1 MITVPYTIEKEI
13 NLNQS
18 VQEKIALKF
27 RNLELSKMNLQELL
41 KVKRS
46 HNFFFFFFFFLIAS
60 SAKIN
65 TVNIHQKPMFS
76 FL

>member
-27 RNLELSKMNLQELL
+27 RNRELSKMNLQELL

-46 HNFFFFFFFFLIAS
+46 HNFFFFF
-60 SAKIN
+60 
-65 TVNIHQKPMFS
+65 
-76 FL
+76 